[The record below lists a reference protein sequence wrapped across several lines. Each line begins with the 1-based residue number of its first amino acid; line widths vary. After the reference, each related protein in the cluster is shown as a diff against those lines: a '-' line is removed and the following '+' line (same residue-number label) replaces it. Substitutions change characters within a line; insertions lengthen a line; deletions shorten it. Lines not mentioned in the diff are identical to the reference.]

1 MRAARSRS
9 MLVLA
14 ERLGAGPATA
24 LGAKVASVP
33 AGVNGHKD
41 RLGGGGLRPR
51 MEAEFP
57 LDRGAARDE
66 HGWDGCNQLE
76 NRMTANA
83 LALMD
88 KGDANRRILSKEQ
101 NRADFR
107 RVEGATVKR
116 KTLLRSAEGKR
127 IYARCFYSFQ
137 ANVYFISTLGRTKL
151 PHESVEQVEQS
162 IRERLEVATKELNQ
176 AIDGAE
182 LLFKRNGI
190 EGAATYDTVPL
201 EAEVAITSSLGRR
214 YLELIHKLDQL
225 MPLLQTLEI
234 EEVINESQV
243 EHQRSKSKRVVMAIA
258 STARNLGAGI
268 RRRMNEMDA
277 KKSEADGKRGPGAIE
292 QPSLAETELERDAGQ
307 GEEVFEVVGE
317 SDAIE
322 DAGASQTTSP
332 ETEAA
337 EVAETS

>member
-1 MRAARSRS
+1 
-9 MLVLA
+9 
-14 ERLGAGPATA
+14 
-24 LGAKVASVP
+24 
-33 AGVNGHKD
+33 
-41 RLGGGGLRPR
+41 

-57 LDRGAARDE
+57 LDRAAMRDE
-66 HGWDGCNQLE
+66 HAGDGCNQLE

-88 KGDANRRILSKEQ
+88 KGDANRRILAKEE

-107 RVEGATVKR
+107 RVEGASIKR
-116 KTLLRSAEGKR
+116 RTMLRSAEGKR

-151 PHESVEQVEQS
+151 PHESVELVEQA

-190 EGAATYDTVPL
+190 DGAATYDTLPL
-201 EAEVAITSSLGRR
+201 EAEVAITSALGRR

-277 KKSEADGKRGPGAIE
+277 KKTEGDAKRGSTANPLPASDE
-292 QPSLAETELERDAGQ
+292 SKLAPQAGPTEGVAAPVDEPDA
-307 GEEVFEVVGE
+307 V
-317 SDAIE
+317 E
-322 DAGASQTTSP
+322 DAAARPTASSVIEGAP
-332 ETEAA
+332 
-337 EVAETS
+337 VAETS